1 MKRVIKWIGK
11 IVKKVVFEIKMQE
24 MDFFASFMGMDSW
37 MLFPPSYYYRFS
49 SEELEKMKI
58 EMREK
63 VQEIFDAWECEEQ
76 EEKEN
81 IIKKMKM

>member
-1 MKRVIKWIGK
+1 MKRVIEWICK

-24 MDFFASFMGMDSW
+24 MDFFASFTGMDSW

-63 VQEIFDAWECEEQ
+63 IQEIFDEWERDEQ
-76 EEKEN
+76 EEKR
-81 IIKKMKM
+81 K

>member
-1 MKRVIKWIGK
+1 MQKILDWICKIIKKAIFEMKLR
-11 IVKKVVFEIKMQE
+11 E

-58 EMREK
+58 EMRKRIE
-63 VQEIFDAWECEEQ
+63 EIFDEWEREEQ
-76 EEKEN
+76 EEN
-81 IIKKMKM
+81 NCSRRLL